1 MRRVCKRQSTIN
13 TKAYPL
19 KVWEAR
25 ARPGESHREDLE
37 VGIAQTSDVVHQSLE
52 ALIVRLRITPIPA
65 IGFALP
71 TE

>member
-1 MRRVCKRQSTIN
+1 M
-13 TKAYPL
+13 